1 MESDIKRATS
11 YAVFEPNN
19 AITWTKLR
27 TQVES
32 YLTKLW
38 QDGGL
43 AGATAAEAFFVRVG
57 LGETMDEQDILE
69 GRLNITIGAA
79 AVRPAEFVIFTFT
92 HKLQES

>member
-32 YLTKLW
+32 YLTRLW

-43 AGATAAEAFFVRVG
+43 AGASAAEAFFVRVG

-69 GRLNITIGAA
+69 GRLNVTVGAA
-79 AVRPAEFVIFTFT
+79 AVRPAEFVVFTFT